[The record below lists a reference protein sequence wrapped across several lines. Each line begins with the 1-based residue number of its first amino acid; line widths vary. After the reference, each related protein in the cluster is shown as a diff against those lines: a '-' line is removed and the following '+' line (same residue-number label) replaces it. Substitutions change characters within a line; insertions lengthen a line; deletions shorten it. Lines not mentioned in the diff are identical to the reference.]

1 MKRIGSML
9 SLLLVAAATHAA
21 DEGSTSAD
29 AASADAASADRV
41 HVTENGNT
49 VQVERLVRTGP
60 EGGAMRGRDVT
71 VMSPEGE
78 VLGEGSAR
86 RFRTADGDTGAG
98 VRREWTDDEGRTH
111 QSARGRRTDADGN
124 VTSGRARVLQDAD
137 GERIA
142 GRAERTVRTAEGER
156 RTVQRARRNGENGS
170 VSGRRVVRADGNGNR
185 TVRGAATR
193 RSN

>member
-1 MKRIGSML
+1 MGVMYGHEPGR
-9 SLLLVAAATHAA
+9 
-21 DEGSTSAD
+21 
-29 AASADAASADRV
+29 R
-41 HVTENGNT
+41 
-49 VQVERLVRTGP
+49 GP
-60 EGGAMRGRDVT
+60 GRR
-71 VMSPEGE
+71 
-78 VLGEGSAR
+78 SAR

-111 QSARGRRTDADGN
+111 QSARGRRTRRRRQRDERG
-124 VTSGRARVLQDAD
+124 ARGLQDAD

-142 GRAERTVRTAEGER
+142 GRAERTVRAAEGER

-170 VSGRRVVRADGNGNR
+170 VSGRRVVRADSNGNR

>member
-1 MKRIGSML
+1 MKRIGSMF
-9 SLLLVAAATHAA
+9 SLLLIAAATHAA

-29 AASADAASADRV
+29 AASDDRV
-41 HVTENGNT
+41 HLTENGNT

-60 EGGAMRGRDVT
+60 EGGAMRGRADT

-98 VRREWTDDEGRTH
+98 VRREWTDDQGRTH

-124 VTSGRARVLQDAD
+124 VKSGRARVLQDAD

>member
-1 MKRIGSML
+1 MKRIGSMF
-9 SLLLVAAATHAA
+9 SLLLIAAATHAA

-29 AASADAASADRV
+29 AASADWV

-124 VTSGRARVLQDAD
+124 VKSGRARVLQDAQ

-142 GRAERTVRTAEGER
+142 GRAERTTRTAEGER
-156 RTVQRARRNGENGS
+156 RTVQRARRSGENGS

-185 TVRGAATR
+185 TVRGTATR